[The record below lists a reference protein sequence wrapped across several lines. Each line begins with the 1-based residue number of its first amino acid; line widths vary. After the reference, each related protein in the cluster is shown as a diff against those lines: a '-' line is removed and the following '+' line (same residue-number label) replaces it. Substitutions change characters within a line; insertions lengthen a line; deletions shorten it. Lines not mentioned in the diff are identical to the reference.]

1 MTMDIHVTRGDR
13 HLDGNAAAGLLQEI
27 FEVEMTTA
35 LVVCARCGTGG
46 PIGTTVVY
54 ASPIGTVVGC
64 AGCGR
69 WLIRVTRVRGWCC
82 VDLGGVADLRAG
94 DDTTA

>member
-1 MTMDIHVTRGDR
+1 MDIEVPRGDR
-13 HLDGNAAAGLLQEI
+13 HLDGNAAAGLLREI

-35 LVVCARCGTGG
+35 VVVCAGCGAGG
-46 PIGTTVVY
+46 PVGTTVVY
-54 ASPIGTVVGC
+54 AAPIGTVVGC

-94 DDTTA
+94 DDTAA